1 MLLCATPPL
10 SSDALTVILVASTW
24 TYCILVNGDHAG
36 KEEKY
41 DDTVLSINGLAV
53 YMTISLIVNFTYTT
67 WLKFIHETHPEDRVY
82 TVRQVKKNEDP
93 CGRTIEQLRSLE
105 WHNIGTTLSDYLFAI
120 GSWYLNAQ
128 IFWPA
133 FISVKPLNP
142 AAELCYAILHLYI
155 LSFFMYWAHRFYH
168 ENDFLWKNLHS
179 VHHWAYRPQA
189 HNTFEDHWLE
199 NTINALVGNY
209 LAQYL
214 FPLGPTTFHFVRLLR
229 LLESLEKHSGLVGW
243 WNIAYSLQSL
253 FPGSQQPKHHD
264 FHHSGNKCCNYSFS
278 AIGGIWDTIFGTRKE
293 PLKISCSNNRQTLIN
308 ECHSP
313 TNVSEFH
320 LKEETKFSE
329 FEKLD

>member
-1 MLLCATPPL
+1 MLLT
-10 SSDALTVILVASTW
+10 
-24 TYCILVNGDHAG
+24 
-36 KEEKY
+36 
-41 DDTVLSINGLAV
+41 
-53 YMTISLIVNFTYTT
+53 
-67 WLKFIHETHPEDRVY
+67 
-82 TVRQVKKNEDP
+82 
-93 CGRTIEQLRSLE
+93 
-105 WHNIGTTLSDYLFAI
+105 
-120 GSWYLNAQ
+120 
-128 IFWPA
+128 A
-133 FISVKPLNP
+133 FIQSR
-142 AAELCYAILHLYI
+142 
-155 LSFFMYWAHRFYH
+155 YWAHRFYH

-214 FPLGPTTFHFVRLLR
+214 FPLGPTTFHLVRLLR

-293 PLKISCSNNRQTLIN
+293 PLKISCSNNRKTTIN

-313 TNVSEFH
+313 TNVSGFH
-320 LKEETKFSE
+320 LEEETKFSE